1 MTWMEKEILETPDV
15 IAKQAENA
23 TLAELSER
31 FAQQP
36 PSGLLTVGR
45 GTSDHAADYLSYL
58 LMRYRGLPC
67 TSIPLSLNTVYQTD
81 WQLTGQLVLSISQ
94 SGQPGSGGK
103 REKLPSCWRID
114 RNPGQYR
121 PVSAG

>member
-45 GTSDHAADYLSYL
+45 GNFRSCCRLFILPINALSRVAMHIHSAVIKYGLSD
-58 LMRYRGLPC
+58 
-67 TSIPLSLNTVYQTD
+67 
-81 WQLTGQLVLSISQ
+81 
-94 SGQPGSGGK
+94 
-103 REKLPSCWRID
+103 
-114 RNPGQYR
+114 
-121 PVSAG
+121 